1 MVDIQSAAAEIRQ
14 GKNISLCGKQCTSQ
28 NIFHMENDGALLYKF
43 LCFKEA
49 AKMPHL
55 PKANDDQ
62 EKGLSH
68 CPP

>member
-1 MVDIQSAAAEIRQ
+1 
-14 GKNISLCGKQCTSQ
+14 
-28 NIFHMENDGALLYKF
+28 MENDGALLYKF